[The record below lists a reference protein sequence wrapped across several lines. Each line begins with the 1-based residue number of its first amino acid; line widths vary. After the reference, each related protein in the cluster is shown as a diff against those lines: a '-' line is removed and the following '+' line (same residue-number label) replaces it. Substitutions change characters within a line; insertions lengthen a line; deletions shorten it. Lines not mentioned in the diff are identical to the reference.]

1 MTNAQKE
8 NYSIIVIATTDLPW
22 NLENDLLNLMKT
34 KIQTKMISTEL
45 RSKYIKNIGNCEMTE
60 AETEEIVQKTEGM
73 KILDFKSCIKAASE

>member
-1 MTNAQKE
+1 
-8 NYSIIVIATTDLPW
+8 
-22 NLENDLLNLMKT
+22 MKT